1 MNETT
6 APVLDLAA
14 ESAGHPLELA
24 LIALIGVLAFA
35 YLARGFWRKRQ
46 NSLSGK
52 GCAGCA
58 GCGSSGGT
66 CDSVPDFK
74 VPEEKN

>member
-1 MNETT
+1 MSQTT
-6 APVLDLAA
+6 APALDFAA
-14 ESAGHPLELA
+14 ESAGSPWE
-24 LIALIGVLAFA
+24 IALIVFVGVLAFA
-35 YLARGFWRKRQ
+35 YLARGIWRKRQ

-66 CDSVPDFK
+66 CDSVPEFK
-74 VPEEKN
+74 TPEEKS